1 MKHLSLKTC
10 PSNEV
15 TGFKVLVIRKA
26 CSTRNMVY
34 FIHLF
39 NKYLLNAYDLPGTD
53 VDIGNK
59 AWAKICL
66 LIEIRVR
73 WDTENK

>member
-1 MKHLSLKTC
+1 
-10 PSNEV
+10 
-15 TGFKVLVIRKA
+15 
-26 CSTRNMVY
+26 MVY

>member
-10 PSNEV
+10 PGNEV
-15 TGFKVLVIRKA
+15 TGFKVLVIRKVR
-26 CSTRNMVY
+26 STRGMLY

-39 NKYLLNAYDLPGTD
+39 NKYLLNVYDLPGTD

-59 AWAKICL
+59 A
-66 LIEIRVR
+66 
-73 WDTENK
+73 